1 MPVPSP
7 TPRPGQSKR
16 VLLIALSRE
25 ASYRYIPLDCDE
37 LNIVLASADGGIE
50 VDDAPYDRVVV
61 AAFSDQPMT
70 LRAVI
75 DKAFDLINDDGQVLV
90 CVDEAPE
97 GTTSEQWD
105 EAFRGIETAGLG
117 DEAFPAV
124 RVVRS
129 ADTLGGSGAFLHG
142 VLTALSAP
150 QLKSAPTPVLAK
162 EPADETAPADA
173 KPSIKPSVGK
183 PPPRSFKEDL
193 ASRRKLLLVAALG
206 ALTATIVSLV
216 LVAFLNEYFL
226 AILGTAIA
234 LLLGAHALRSEQQ
247 SRRILAAGRAQR
259 RQVRSLSSKLRPER
273 LSENLDLHTT
283 ELAAMRRSIVINE
296 LTAVDNAKALYRI
309 DLGLRDATKPGL
321 LRQINRVSRRSFE
334 QVQATVNLFELV
346 DVTAPVPPMRGWA
359 VSPDALNILIQEFL
373 ATRPRLVVECGS
385 GVSTLWL
392 ALVARKIGLDT
403 RIVALDHDPGF
414 AAKTNRLL
422 EQHGVGVVASAR
434 IAPLVDVTTGE
445 ATQPWY
451 EPSALTDLDDIG
463 LLFVD
468 GPPAATGP
476 LARYPALPMLWDKLN
491 PGASIVLDDTIRQDE
506 LDIIAQWTESH
517 PELSTESFDTE
528 KGTHILR
535 RPGA

>member
-7 TPRPGQSKR
+7 TPRPGQSTR
-16 VLLIALSRE
+16 VLLIAQSRE
-25 ASYRYIPLDCDE
+25 ASYRYTRSDCDE
-37 LNIVLASADGGIE
+37 LNIVLASADAGIE
-50 VDDAPYDRVVV
+50 VDNAPYDRVVV
-61 AAFSDQPMT
+61 AAFSDQPVA

-75 DKAFDLINDDGQVLV
+75 DKAFDLIDEGGQVLV
-90 CVDEAPE
+90 GVADAPD
-97 GTTSEQWD
+97 GTTPEQWD
-105 EAFRGIETAGLG
+105 EAFEGIETAGWG

-124 RVVRS
+124 RVIRS
-129 ADTLGGSGAFLHG
+129 AEADGGSGAFLHG
-142 VLTALSAP
+142 LLTALSAP
-150 QLKSAPTPVLAK
+150 QFRPELAPILVEQPVDDTAVVHEAAPVK
-162 EPADETAPADA
+162 GAAPAP
-173 KPSIKPSVGK
+173 KPQ
-183 PPPRSFKEDL
+183 SFRQAL
-193 ASRRKLLLVAALG
+193 GRRRKLLMIAALG
-206 ALTATIVSLV
+206 SVGATVVSLV

-226 AILGTAIA
+226 AVLGTAVVLI
-234 LLLGAHALRSEQQ
+234 LGAHALRSEQQ
-247 SRRILAAGRAQR
+247 SRRILAAGRGQQA
-259 RQVRSLSSKLRPER
+259 QVRSLSSKLQPA
-273 LSENLDLHTT
+273 
-283 ELAAMRRSIVINE
+283 ELAAMRRSMANNE
-296 LTAVDNAKALYRI
+296 LAAVDNAKALYRI

-373 ATRPRLVVECGS
+373 AKRPRLVVECGS

-392 ALVARKIGLDT
+392 ALVAKKIGLDT
-403 RIVALDHDPGF
+403 RIVALDHDPVF

-422 EQHGVGVVASAR
+422 EQHGVGDIASAR
-434 IAPLVDVTTGE
+434 IAPLVEVIAGE
-445 ATQPWY
+445 ATQAWY

-463 LLFVD
+463 LVFVD

-476 LARYPALPMLWDKLN
+476 LARYPALPLLWDKLS

-506 LDIIAQWTESH
+506 LNIIAQWTESH

-535 RPGA
+535 RP